1 MTQLGA
7 GVKVGPYV
15 VERMLREGRGG
26 FGQVVL
32 ARPQEGAGSERV
44 ALKIARVALGGEPD
58 SREELNDLY
67 ARSLMAEV
75 EALRGLNHPGIVRL
89 YPIPA
94 VHIKRTFVARALEL
108 DGQPWYFAMEY
119 LAGPSAVKL
128 VGQRGA
134 LAPGLA
140 VEIGQ
145 QTAAA
150 LEYIHGRG
158 LAHLDVSANNILLRE
173 PLAEAAGASSDEI
186 HLQAVLVDF
195 GAAQRLVRRAEVE
208 EGRLVYLPPER
219 VRVLQGAPPETMTDK
234 PAADIYSLGVA
245 LYFMLAGRE
254 PFRGS
259 RAQVTEAILSE
270 EPAPASTQN
279 HELRAYPEL
288 DDLILHMLEKQP
300 GDRPTIRQVI
310 EGLEESLPSPRLVRA
325 AGARRLLPR
334 LGRSEATWRSV
345 AFGLMLLSLAELGGL
360 GYLAMDRP
368 ASPTSSPVVTAG
380 KATRALAT
388 APKALAPV
396 GDFVGPAPGDSAPRD
411 TGPLAPDSAG
421 GGPALAPDGSAAAP
435 AIGASDATPAPASA
449 GTPERATPVPTLQP
463 SVTPYP
469 TRTSVKR

>member
-1 MTQLGA
+1 
-7 GVKVGPYV
+7 
-15 VERMLREGRGG
+15 
-26 FGQVVL
+26 
-32 ARPQEGAGSERV
+32 
-44 ALKIARVALGGEPD
+44 
-58 SREELNDLY
+58 
-67 ARSLMAEV
+67 MAEV
-75 EALRGLNHPGIVRL
+75 EALRGLSHPGIVRL

-94 VHIKRTFVARALEL
+94 QHIKRTFVARALEL

-119 LAGPSAVKL
+119 LAGPSAVTL
-128 VGQRGA
+128 VSQHGA

-173 PLAEAAGASSDEI
+173 PLAEATVLSSVRG

-208 EGRLVYLPPER
+208 EGRLVYMPPER

-245 LYFMLAGRE
+245 LYYMLAGRE

-270 EPAPASTQN
+270 EPAPASAQN
-279 HELRAYPEL
+279 DALRAHPGL
-288 DDLILHMLEKQP
+288 DDLVLHMLDKQP
-300 GDRPTIRQVI
+300 GNRPTIRQVI
-310 EGLEESLPSPRLVRA
+310 ERLEESLPSPRQMQPGRK
-325 AGARRLLPR
+325 RKLLPH
-334 LGRSEATWRSV
+334 LGHGEPTWRTA
-345 AFGLMLLSLAELGGL
+345 AFGLILLSLAELGGL
-360 GYLAMDRP
+360 GYLAGHRAAP
-368 ASPTSSPVVTAG
+368 PTSSPGVTTST
-380 KATRALAT
+380 ATQTQAM
-388 APKALAPV
+388 APKALSPA
-396 GDFVGPAPGDSAPRD
+396 GDLAGTPPGDSGPTGA
-411 TGPLAPDSAG
+411 GPLAPVSAG
-421 GGPALAPDGSAAAP
+421 SGNGAPAPGGGAQRPATVESAAART
-435 AIGASDATPAPASA
+435 ATLSAVARGDATPGPA
-449 GTPERATPVPTLQP
+449 GTRERATLVPTLQP